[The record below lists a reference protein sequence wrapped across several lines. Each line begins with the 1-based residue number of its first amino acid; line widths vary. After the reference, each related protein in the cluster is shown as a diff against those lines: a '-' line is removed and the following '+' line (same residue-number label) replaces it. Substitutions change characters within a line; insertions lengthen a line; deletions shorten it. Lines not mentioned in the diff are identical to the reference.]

1 MTLFTLRTAAIAALW
16 IALSMLGSPPTTA
29 GGVVGRILGGVVFV
43 GLAKLAYLKA
53 TSNEARPADAA

>member
-29 GGVVGRILGGVVFV
+29 GRRRRSRPRRCGARRAREV
-43 GLAKLAYLKA
+43 GL
-53 TSNEARPADAA
+53 P

>member
-16 IALSMLGSPPTTA
+16 IVLSMLGSPPTTI

-53 TSNEARPADAA
+53 TSSEARPADAA

>member
-29 GGVVGRILGGVVFV
+29 GGVVGRVLGAVVLV
-43 GLAKLAYLKA
+43 GLGKLAYLKA
-53 TSNEARPADAA
+53 TSSDAPPADAA